1 MTRVDHSVV
10 FHGVVKAAAK
20 GVNKIDTPTV
30 RSSPM
35 LQYDIVDPCA
45 AHVDPISG
53 SRRSLDDSLRLF
65 CLRGSLGSSRQ
76 VGILVFESDDMQ

>member
-1 MTRVDHSVV
+1 MTQVDHFVV

-35 LQYDIVDPCA
+35 LQYDIGAPCA
-45 AHVDPISG
+45 AHVDPIG
-53 SRRSLDDSLRLF
+53 GPRRTLADPLRLV

-76 VGILVFESDDMQ
+76 VGILEFESDDMQ